1 MSICDVVIHLTRR
14 LLIWSALSVLISAP
28 TYFSANPFL
37 RGLGIQFFA
46 WGVINGAIAVF
57 GARAS
62 AKKKLNIQETER
74 GEVEAN
80 EARWLGRILWVNTGL
95 DVLYILGG
103 LWLMLTWGVNSP
115 LWQGHGI
122 GIIIQGGFL
131 FLFDLYHA
139 IFLQKI
145 LAKQKYRSTYH
156 CI

>member
-1 MSICDVVIHLTRR
+1 MTIWDFANRLTRR

-62 AKKKLNIQETER
+62 AKKKLNLQESESA
-74 GEVEAN
+74 EA
-80 EARWLGRILWVNTGL
+80 EAKETRWLNRILWINTGL

-145 LAKQKYRSTYH
+145 LAKQKY
-156 CI
+156 